1 VRCAIARRAGPLT
14 TLPRAIAAFPP
25 AGLLISYHPK
35 PMPQLAQGRELGE
48 AEKPEGIA
56 MLRLAFQR
64 ADHERAGEAL
74 TEAHAL
80 GAIKI
85 AAA

>member
-1 VRCAIARRAGPLT
+1 MHGRILECDRGNVD
-14 TLPRAIAAFPP
+14 AA
-25 AGLLISYHPK
+25 LISHHPK

-64 ADHERAGEAL
+64 ADHERAGETPVRLLRSPLKRGSPDA
-74 TEAHAL
+74 TTMADDDL
-80 GAIKI
+80 G
-85 AAA
+85 

>member
-1 VRCAIARRAGPLT
+1 
-14 TLPRAIAAFPP
+14 
-25 AGLLISYHPK
+25 
-35 PMPQLAQGRELGE
+35 MPQLAQGCELGE
-48 AEKPEGIA
+48 AKKPEGVA

-74 TEAHAL
+74 AEAHAL

-85 AAA
+85 AAARFALRPQPFQLALVRLLDLA

>member
-1 VRCAIARRAGPLT
+1 MHGRILECDRGNVD
-14 TLPRAIAAFPP
+14 AA
-25 AGLLISYHPK
+25 LISHDPK

-48 AEKPEGIA
+48 AEEPERVTI
-56 MLRLAFQR
+56 LRLAFQC
-64 ADHERAGEAL
+64 ADDQRAGKAPA
-74 TEAHAL
+74 EAHAL

>member
-1 VRCAIARRAGPLT
+1 MHGRILECDRGNVD
-14 TLPRAIAAFPP
+14 AA
-25 AGLLISYHPK
+25 LISHHPK
-35 PMPQLAQGRELGE
+35 SMPQLAQGRELGE

>member
-1 VRCAIARRAGPLT
+1 MDKLEESACTGEYSSAIGAMSMRRSSHT
-14 TLPRAIAAFPP
+14 T
-25 AGLLISYHPK
+25 PK

-64 ADHERAGEAL
+64 ADHERASEAL
-74 TEAHAL
+74 SEAHAL
-80 GAIKI
+80 SAIKI

>member
-1 VRCAIARRAGPLT
+1 
-14 TLPRAIAAFPP
+14 
-25 AGLLISYHPK
+25 
-35 PMPQLAQGRELGE
+35 MPQLAQRRELGE
-48 AEKPEGIA
+48 AKKPEGVD

-74 TEAHAL
+74 PEAHAL

-85 AAA
+85 ATT

>member
-1 VRCAIARRAGPLT
+1 MHGRILECDRGNVD
-14 TLPRAIAAFPP
+14 AA
-25 AGLLISYHPK
+25 LISHHPK
-35 PMPQLAQGRELGE
+35 PMPQLAQGRKLGE

-64 ADHERAGEAL
+64 ADYERAGEAL